1 MQTTKKILLLLCAI
15 AIAIVNPALVVAQ
28 SVSGQ
33 CEGTYLGEGIFVVGS
48 EELITKIANGR
59 PLDGFHDTPSE
70 LRNYVDRG
78 EYPYLNEFLIR
89 CGKLDNAGKLDS
101 DLVKFGL
108 IMGIKE
114 SLPHEITHR
123 FWYQI
128 SEFRAYFD
136 QVWALL
142 PNNKKQEFYNSLINT
157 GGYTP
162 EVLLK
167 GGTVAAP
174 KGFLVEELA
183 AFTISLSRFNF
194 DQTRMFFKG
203 NASRNNIAEVIE
215 FKTNLGSIKFDKK
228 TFTFTI
234 SLLNTSG
241 DVIHK
246 AALEFSDLV
255 NLRDG
260 EIIPQST
267 NSPTTPPAST
277 STANDMPKY
286 EGVDTSI
293 REFLCAPSEPADGHD
308 LERCVNKLYRF
319 GISFGAIALVFF
331 IVFAGYMY
339 MAGGG
344 TGKVKA
350 KGILQNALI
359 GMGILLFSYVLLSFV
374 NPSLVLIKPIQPPI
388 FSANDLPTCEAIG
401 FSKDCILPSSSGQS
415 GGGGKSII
423 PPCTEGLVTVASLGI
438 KDFRGGLKVCKP
450 LGEKLA
456 AAYKNRGTVDWGITA
471 TIDDGHTS
479 DCHTPGDPKA
489 GNCADIGIAGNPA
502 AADLWDKVCAVLKA
516 QGLTSIGNES
526 NVATPSCGAAVDKSK
541 PPYTKASASPSLHV
555 NYTTGGGG
563 SSSVAGGSRP
573 NCIPVKE
580 VNAPGLCDDG
590 LSSGTRYSSRDFRNT
605 KPELR
610 TALNTLRISDSQ
622 LNQVYRSP
630 EYGAH
635 MRSVFEAY
643 ALMNGWTDDQLSKH
657 GQYCQQT
664 GIKYVTKADVGKYDK
679 NAKKYVN
686 DHFLT
691 SLGKGGHFGSLQS
704 PTTCLSD
711 HGQGI
716 GFDLLNKNKPTAAF
730 LQSAKNV
737 GLCPSVPHGPQ
748 PSGRIM
754 NPDYPHFALF
764 NYIPGKVASCVS
776 Y

>member
-246 AALEFSDLV
+246 AALDFSDLV

-267 NSPTTPPAST
+267 NSPTTPPANT

-339 MAGGG
+339 MTGGE

-388 FSANDLPTCEAIG
+388 FTATDLPSCEAVG
-401 FSKDCILPSSSGQS
+401 FSKDCVLPSSNGQS

-423 PPCTEGLVTVASLGI
+423 PPCTEGLVTVASLGV

-471 TIDDGHTS
+471 TIDNGHTS

-526 NVATPSCGAAVDKSK
+526 NVTTASCGAAVDKSK

-555 NYTTGGGG
+555 NYTVGGGG
-563 SSSVAGGSRP
+563 STIAGGSRP
-573 NCIPVKE
+573 YCITHDKFKF
-580 VNAPGLCDDG
+580 LCKNPI
-590 LSSGTRYSSRDFRNT
+590 SGTWPGYNANKKMATTGHDKATQDNID
-605 KPELR
+605 KIVGIVK
-610 TALNTLRISDSQ
+610 AAGKDSQ
-622 LNQVYRSP
+622 IKQLYRSP
-630 EYGAH
+630 EYGAYR
-635 MRSVFEAY
+635 RSVYEAWWLIKNRSESELVKTGAYCTGSIQYVKKSDVANLSTADINSIKALAQAVMGNQFENWSAF
-643 ALMNGWTDDQLSKH
+643 N
-657 GQYCQQT
+657 
-664 GIKYVTKADVGKYDK
+664 
-679 NAKKYVN
+679 
-686 DHFLT
+686 
-691 SLGKGGHFGSLQS
+691 
-704 PTTCLSD
+704 TTCDSD
-711 HGQGI
+711 HGYGYAVDI
-716 GFDLLNKNKPTAAF
+716 GNGNPVLRI
-730 LQSAKNV
+730 S
-737 GLCPSVPHGPQ
+737 GLCHNLKNG
-748 PSGRIM
+748 
-754 NPDYPHFALF
+754 LF
-764 NYIPGKVASCVS
+764 KQDRDNGHYVLTEKNRTGAGCE
-776 Y
+776 